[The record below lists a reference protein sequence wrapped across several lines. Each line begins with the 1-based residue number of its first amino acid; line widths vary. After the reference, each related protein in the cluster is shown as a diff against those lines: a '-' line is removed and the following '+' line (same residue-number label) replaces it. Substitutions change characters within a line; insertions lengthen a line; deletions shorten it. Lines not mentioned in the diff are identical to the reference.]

1 MGLVVRCWRTIV
13 MLTKIFVATFN
24 TLNTAQWWNIL
35 NIADTN
41 RMKPAPI
48 FYMTKKSYLFYSIAF
63 YLSVL
68 YRCIFLNSPNYMFLM
83 VKVRS
88 LWPFCSFSAVGSG
101 YTLNPVM
108 NHPPS
113 IQLCALS
120 LLLTVTHSSPPF
132 HPTQHCNE
140 RDYCHSMV
148 ASIVCFLLSVPH
160 LEHSHLFFLWSEC
173 GCSAP
178 SQ

>member
-1 MGLVVRCWRTIV
+1 MCDSTMGLVVRCWRTIV
-13 MLTKIFVATFN
+13 MLTNIFVDTFN

-48 FYMTKKSYLFYSIAF
+48 FYMTKKSYLFYSIPF

-108 NHPPS
+108 NHPLPFNFV
-113 IQLCALS
+113 LCPFSSLWPIP
-120 LLLTVTHSSPPF
+120 LLLFIAHSTVMKEIT
-132 HPTQHCNE
+132 
-140 RDYCHSMV
+140 
-148 ASIVCFLLSVPH
+148 AI
-160 LEHSHLFFLWSEC
+160 LWW
-173 GCSAP
+173 P
-178 SQ
+178 L